1 MLDSEMTSPVRGAAK
16 RPVVGERPIA
26 GERPVIGQRT
36 PRSPR
41 LRIDPS
47 RPERARERA
56 QEREVAPHKVVVVQG
71 MRITLPGLHFM
82 ERTLPPP
89 RPR

>member
-1 MLDSEMTSPVRGAAK
+1 MLDSEMTSPARGAAK
-16 RPVVGERPIA
+16 RPVVGER
-26 GERPVIGQRT
+26 T

-41 LRIDPS
+41 LRIDPA
-47 RPERARERA
+47 RPERATRERA
-56 QEREVAPHKVVVVQG
+56 QESEVAPHRVVVVQG

-82 ERTLPPP
+82 ERALPPP